1 MSVKKFV
8 AQLKNAHEET
18 LKVIKGQNMDTIA
31 HLDSGWTIKDIIIHL
46 ALSDWF
52 SRLIIES
59 HTHQTPLKTLS
70 DEFKNNNV
78 NDVLREEFK
87 HHSAKRTLM
96 NYDDSFQQL
105 IYAYERMDEDTLNRV
120 ITVPWGAEYTVEG
133 FVTMSAEHEAE
144 HRSQIIEALKRE
156 AVEG

>member
-1 MSVKKFV
+1 MSVEAFV
-8 AQLKNAHEET
+8 TQLKQTHKET
-18 LKVIKGQNMDTIA
+18 LKVIKGQDLNTVA

-59 HTHQTPLKTLS
+59 HTHQTPLITLS

-78 NDVLREEFK
+78 NDVLREEYK
-87 HHSAKRTLM
+87 HHSVTRALM
-96 NYDDSFQQL
+96 NYNDSFQQL
-105 IYAYERMDEDTLNRV
+105 IYAYERMDEDTLKRV
-120 ITVPWGAEYTVEG
+120 IRVPWGAEYTVEG

-144 HRSQIIEALKRE
+144 HRTQIIEALKRE
-156 AVEG
+156 VVEG